1 MSSKRRIRRNHC
13 GDKQQ
18 FATRDEARDA
28 ARAVHFRKGGEGK
41 MMNVYLCL
49 WATHYHYGHKPKT
62 DIKKKVKVQKHRA
75 QREKTQKFKAREKA
89 GVVVEKES
97 APIAPFPTLVVEPE
111 IPEYREDM
119 TKEEKDARSKLIGAQ
134 KSRKAK
140 YKYEQRSLDIDAQLQ
155 ALVRS
160 NPDVLKYQ

>member
-75 QREKTQKFKAREKA
+75 QREKTQKVKARERA
-89 GVVVEKES
+89 GIVEEQKVAPAPEVVGDIV
-97 APIAPFPTLVVEPE
+97 

-119 TKEEKDARSKLIGAQ
+119 TKQEKDTRSQLIYLKKKQ
-134 KSRKAK
+134 EF
-140 YKYEQRSLDIDAQLQ
+140 EQRSLDIDAKLQ
-155 ALVRS
+155 ELIRRDPS
-160 NPDVLKYQ
+160 VLNYQ

>member
-18 FATRDEARDA
+18 FATREEARDA
-28 ARAVHFRKGGEGK
+28 ARAVHFRKDSKGK

-75 QREKTQKFKAREKA
+75 QREKTQKVKARERA
-89 GVVVEKES
+89 GIVEEQKVAPVPEVVGDIV
-97 APIAPFPTLVVEPE
+97 

-119 TKEEKDARSKLIGAQ
+119 TKQEKDTRSQLIYLKKKQ
-134 KSRKAK
+134 EF
-140 YKYEQRSLDIDAQLQ
+140 EQRSLDIDAKLQ
-155 ALVRS
+155 ELVRRDPS
-160 NPDVLKYQ
+160 VLNYQ

>member
-75 QREKTQKFKAREKA
+75 QREKTQKVKARERA
-89 GVVVEKES
+89 GIVEEKKVAPVPEVVGDIV
-97 APIAPFPTLVVEPE
+97 

-119 TKEEKDARSKLIGAQ
+119 TKQEKDTRSQLIYLKKKQ
-134 KSRKAK
+134 EF
-140 YKYEQRSLDIDAQLQ
+140 EQRSLDIDAKLQ
-155 ALVRS
+155 ELIRRDPS
-160 NPDVLKYQ
+160 VLNYQ